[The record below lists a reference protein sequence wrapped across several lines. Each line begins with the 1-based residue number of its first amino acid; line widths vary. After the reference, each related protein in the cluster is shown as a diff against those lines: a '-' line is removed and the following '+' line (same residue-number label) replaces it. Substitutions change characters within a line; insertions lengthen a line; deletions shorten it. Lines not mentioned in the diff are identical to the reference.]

1 MNDIL
6 NQFID
11 EYATAILY
19 AILTAAAGI
28 AGTFIKKKYEEW
40 ANTKTKKDVV
50 KTVVFAMEQLY
61 KDLNG
66 PERKEK
72 AIESIVEMLA
82 EKNITISQLEINML
96 IEATI
101 AEAKNAFY
109 KPAEIKPL
117 IDVEAEIEAIE
128 QKEDTE
134 FHEEDFECM
143 DCLILAA

>member
-6 NQFID
+6 TQFID
-11 EYATAILY
+11 EYGTAILY
-19 AILTAAAGI
+19 AILTGLAALAGK
-28 AGTFIKKKYEEW
+28 FIKAKYDEW

-72 AIESIVEMLA
+72 AIESIVDMLD
-82 EKNITISQLEINML
+82 EKGITITELEINML

-101 AEAKNAFY
+101 AEAKNAFNSNSNNSN
-109 KPAEIKPL
+109 
-117 IDVEAEIEAIE
+117 
-128 QKEDTE
+128 DTN
-134 FHEEDFECM
+134 
-143 DCLILAA
+143 ILNA

>member
-1 MNDIL
+1 MDNL
-6 NQFID
+6 FENFLS
-11 EYATAILY
+11 EYGTAILY
-19 AILTAAAGI
+19 AILTGLAAI
-28 AGTFIKKKYEEW
+28 AGKIVKAKYEEW

-82 EKNITISQLEINML
+82 EKNISISELEINML

-101 AEAKNAFY
+101 AEAKNAFN
-109 KPAEIKPL
+109 KPIENNNL
-117 IDVEAEIEAIE
+117 DVEAELKALDAI
-128 QKEDTE
+128 EDTE

-143 DCLILAA
+143 DCLIPAA